1 MKRKSGIFF
10 PEKLYQGGLLTL
22 YPTYLEECINYALQN
37 DIKGI
42 RIESYFHDLT
52 DDKQLRFFHQLKE
65 ITNLEVDLSNYEADN
80 LDFLFPLGNLK
91 SLTIGINTK
100 TVKNVEGLYS
110 LKHLTELGLLTTGP
124 RVDLSQI
131 SSLEEVSFHWDKN
144 RVVGIADLPKLQKL
158 SIDSFNP
165 KGKSFQDL
173 PANDNLVRLKLFR
186 GNQRTFS
193 QFPLYPKL
201 ESLETDCYGKLE
213 ELKGVEKLGASLK
226 RLRMEHSR
234 KITDHQVLQHLP
246 QLETLMLWNCGTMED
261 LSFLKQLRKLK
272 IFNFGKSNVQDG
284 NLSSALSHPALE
296 SIWFN
301 NKKHYSHTEA
311 ELQEYL
317 ERKFGTAKDK

>member
-186 GNQRTFS
+186 GH
-193 QFPLYPKL
+193 FPNFHSIQ
-201 ESLETDCYGKLE
+201 SL
-213 ELKGVEKLGASLK
+213 
-226 RLRMEHSR
+226 
-234 KITDHQVLQHLP
+234 
-246 QLETLMLWNCGTMED
+246 
-261 LSFLKQLRKLK
+261 
-272 IFNFGKSNVQDG
+272 
-284 NLSSALSHPALE
+284 NL
-296 SIWFN
+296 
-301 NKKHYSHTEA
+301 
-311 ELQEYL
+311 
-317 ERKFGTAKDK
+317 